1 MSSTDIAV
9 GIKSIC
15 ELMQSTDCNEIV
27 MEVGLNGSANDG
39 ARFLFHIMRQCPEL
53 AAEEQEEN
61 SDDESEDE
69 E

>member
-1 MSSTDIAV
+1 
-9 GIKSIC
+9 
-15 ELMQSTDCNEIV
+15 MQSTDCNEIV

>member
-1 MSSTDIAV
+1 MSPTDIAV

-15 ELMQSTDCNEIV
+15 ELMQSTDCSEIC
-27 MEVGLNGSANDG
+27 MEVGLNGAENDG

-53 AAEEQEEN
+53 AVEEEEED